1 MVDLHVGNSRLM
13 MAEFLHTFSA
23 PSITWVRGPVWD
35 RFAHTLKIEIAAP
48 EYALDEQLL
57 TASDMYS
64 LGCLIFAVH
73 CEGTPPYKTHANLSS
88 LRENARKPLI
98 GIERLDKD
106 LQGSN
111 VFWLLTSSSLTVN
124 LSAPAVPRQSPSY
137 ITSNSVDITFAFV
150 LLFFTYLNT
159 QLLG

>member
-1 MVDLHVGNSRLM
+1 MGMWFIFDL
-13 MAEFLHTFSA
+13 
-23 PSITWVRGPVWD
+23 
-35 RFAHTLKIEIAAP
+35 FACVLRIVAP

-73 CEGTPPYKTHANLSS
+73 CRGSPPYKTHANLGS

-106 LQGSN
+106 LQGNDVKRHPPS
-111 VFWLLTSSSLTVN
+111 WSLTVN
-124 LSAPAVPRQSPSY
+124 LSAFAIPCQSPCY
-137 ITSNSVDITFAFV
+137 IASNAVDITFAFV
-150 LLFFTYLNT
+150 LLFSAYLNT
-159 QLLG
+159 QLLR

>member
-1 MVDLHVGNSRLM
+1 MVDLHAGSSRLM
-13 MAEFLHTFSA
+13 MAESLHTFSA
-23 PSITWVRGPVWD
+23 PSITWVRERVWD
-35 RFAHTLKIEIAAP
+35 RFARFLKIEIAAP

-73 CEGTPPYKTHANLSS
+73 CKGAPPYKTHANLSS

-106 LQGSN
+106 LQGSY
-111 VFWLLTSSSLTVN
+111 VLWLLTSPSLTVN
-124 LSAPAVPRQSPSY
+124 LSAPAIPRQSPSY
-137 ITSNSVDITFAFV
+137 ITSNSVNITFTFV
-150 LLFFTYLNT
+150 LLFSTCLNT